1 MASVGDEDH
10 KKISRQKNEAAKNYT
25 INELKKLGIDA
36 IPSYTNFIFFPI
48 KKYKGNYAEDMF
60 DKYKIIVRSNQY
72 SDGQWARVSIG
83 TMDEMKKY
91 IDITT
96 KSNSF
101 ASN

>member
-1 MASVGDEDH
+1 MS
-10 KKISRQKNEAAKNYT
+10 KQKNDAAKKYT
-25 INELKKLGIDA
+25 VDELKKLGIDVM
-36 IPSYTNFIFFPI
+36 PSFTNFIFFPI

-60 DKYKIIVRSNQY
+60 ARHKIILRSNQY

-83 TMDEMKKY
+83 TIDEMKKY

-96 KSNSF
+96 RSNSF

>member
-1 MASVGDEDH
+1 MTLQ
-10 KKISRQKNEAAKNYT
+10 KKYT
-25 INELKKLGIDA
+25 MDELKKLGIDV

-48 KKYKGNYAEDMF
+48 KKYKGNYSADMF
-60 DKYKIIVRSNQY
+60 DKHQVVLRSNQY
-72 SDGQWARVSIG
+72 ADGQWARVSIG

-91 IDITT
+91 IGIVN